1 MNKLNINS
9 TINRSFFINGTRQ
22 LQLIGK
28 KLPEALPIQAYS
40 RTAANTLLNN
50 VHPNRRKLSRR
61 LCRPP
66 PFPAMYGLFL
76 NTKRKGDLAERSK
89 TVKLR
94 QQGNF
99 L

>member
-50 VHPNRRKLSRR
+50 AHPNQWKLYRQQ
-61 LCRPP
+61 CRPP
-66 PFPAMYGLFL
+66 PFPSL
-76 NTKRKGDLAERSK
+76 
-89 TVKLR
+89 
-94 QQGNF
+94 
-99 L
+99 